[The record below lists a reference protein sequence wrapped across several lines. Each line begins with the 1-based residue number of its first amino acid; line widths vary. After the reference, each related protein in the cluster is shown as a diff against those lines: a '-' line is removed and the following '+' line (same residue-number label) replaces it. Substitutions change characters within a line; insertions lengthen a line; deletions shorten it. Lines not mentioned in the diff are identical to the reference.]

1 MKKHIVLIMNIVL
14 VLAVIGGIV
23 FTVVRAMQSEPEPV
37 PEPTV
42 PQLATVPVTEAP
54 SVVPPGERYKVGI
67 VRHGLDKDSD
77 SCYAGFISQLNT
89 RGLLDYI
96 DVVYIIENDD
106 EKCIS
111 EIQRLVDEG
120 CDLLYTI
127 GPFASK
133 YAAEATTEIP
143 IVFAAVSD
151 PEEMGLVESN
161 EAPGGNVT
169 GVSGYTPCFEQ
180 IDLIPQMLPDTK
192 RIAAIYNSTDENAVR
207 QAIIAC
213 WEAEDLHLE
222 ADRYPVNDKDGIAAA
237 MSEIKEKDTDVIF
250 LPIDSLMTD
259 NLDALVTYSTR
270 NRIPIICGNRAM
282 MMKGCLATCEIN
294 YTSIGRRSADLSYD
308 ILYGKKDPASLPV
321 IYKYDCY
328 NIVNKQALE
337 RLGIKLSDA
346 VKASVEIVDT
356 NEQQTDSSL

>member
-1 MKKHIVLIMNIVL
+1 MKKHIVLIMNIL
-14 VLAVIGGIV
+14 LIAAIIAAIV
-23 FTVVRAMQSEPEPV
+23 FTVMRALQPKPVETLPTEPPHATEAAT
-37 PEPTV
+37 EA
-42 PQLATVPVTEAP
+42 ATVI
-54 SVVPPGERYKVGI
+54 PPGERFKVGI
-67 VRHGLDKDSD
+67 VRHGTDKDSD

-106 EKCIS
+106 ELCKA

-133 YAAEATTEIP
+133 YASAATTEIP

-169 GVSGYTPCFEQ
+169 GVSSYTPCFEQ
-180 IDLIPQMLPDTK
+180 IDLIPILLPKTES
-192 RIAAIYNSTDENAVR
+192 IAAIYSSTDENAVR

-213 WEAEDLHLE
+213 WEAEE
-222 ADRYPVNDKDGIAAA
+222 FKYSADRYPVNDKDGIAEA
-237 MSEIKEKDTDVIF
+237 MSSIKEKGTDVIF
-250 LPIDSLMTD
+250 LPTDKLMNE
-259 NLDALVTYSTR
+259 NLGALVAFSQK
-270 NRIPIICGNRAM
+270 NNIPIICGNRAM
-282 MMKGCLATCEIN
+282 MNKGCLATCEIN
-294 YTSIGRRSADLSYD
+294 YTAVGRRSADLSYD

-328 NIVNKQALE
+328 NIVNKQAME
-337 RLGIKLSDA
+337 RLGLELSEQA
-346 VKASVEIVDT
+346 EANVEIVDT
-356 NEQQTDSSL
+356 AKAEQ